1 MPKIAIGGHT
11 VDARP
16 DRVDFRD
23 FEYRPP
29 LRSLPRAFPDYAQ
42 FSADIAQYCADG
54 MVLQQGR
61 YGACTGF
68 GLSAVINYLRWE
80 AGRLDWRAGALDA
93 RGRLKPKAP
102 KWANATPRVSPG
114 MLYLNA
120 RVYDE
125 WEGEDYEGSS
135 CRGALKGWHKH
146 GVCRETDWPYDA
158 DEGPLPPVGE
168 DWRVQAPQ
176 VVLGAYFRIDAHSLV
191 EMQAAIHEI
200 HAIYVA
206 AQAHDGWTRLG
217 KVKEW
222 GDARIAPPSTSE
234 RGGHAFALVGY
245 TGEGFIVQNSWGPD
259 WGWNGFALLP
269 YADWIENGYDAWALA
284 LGAPLDHVVSP
295 VLRSG
300 APLQA
305 RARVSGPAAGAR
317 LTGWFFADH
326 ETKRGPEL
334 PAGVAPWSEDDVA
347 RRVLVS
353 SIGGA
358 PVVELQ
364 NARDA
369 RENVALVAETLADDI
384 ARLKARDLALVIHGG
399 LNGRVAGLTRAG
411 FVGPWLHANGMP
423 VVFPVWQTDAVTSM
437 LHALADSLGLA
448 DLWRRLAAT
457 SPGKRPPENAL
468 DRAIEG
474 LARTSPARP
483 AWNEMK
489 RKAQGL
495 SERGGALHMLLNT
508 LAGRGAKPRIHLVG
522 HSAGAIVAGHAL
534 RMIGEAGLELGTV
547 TLHAPACTVGLALE
561 TFGAALADGR
571 LSKGALRIDHLSEER
586 ELADACIERLGLKL
600 YSKSLLHLVC
610 RALEDQHKTPIL
622 GMETALTCPLD
633 ELEKRDLVHR
643 DHFETLEKW
652 RKVSDGKIVLQP
664 WSQEKII
671 ATRRP
676 KGDPLKNVTRP
687 NVHGA
692 FDNNVECMDA
702 TLAAMLGR
710 KPKVAID
717 DLDYGGD

>member
-1 MPKIAIGGHT
+1 MPKLVLDGRT

-23 FEYRPP
+23 LEYRPP
-29 LRSLPRAFPDYAQ
+29 LRTLPRAWPDFQQ
-42 FSADIAQYCADG
+42 FSADITQYCADG
-54 MVLQQGR
+54 MVLHQGK

-80 AGRLDWRAGALDA
+80 AGRLDWRARAVDA
-93 RGRLKPKAP
+93 RGKVKTRAP
-102 KWANATPRVSPG
+102 KWQNVTPRVSPG

-120 RVYDE
+120 RLYDE
-125 WEGEDYEGSS
+125 WEGDDYEGSS

-146 GVCRETDWPYDA
+146 GVCTDEAWPYDP
-158 DEGPLPPVGE
+158 DEGPLPPRGE
-168 DWRVQAPQ
+168 DWRREAPQ
-176 VVLGAYFRIDAHSLV
+176 VVLGAYYRIDAHSLV

-206 AQAHDGWTRLG
+206 AHVHDGWTRLR
-217 KVKEW
+217 KAKNW
-222 GDARIAPPSTSE
+222 AQARIAPPVKPE

-245 TGEGFIVQNSWGPD
+245 TGEGFIVQNSWGKE

-284 LGAPLDHVVSP
+284 LGAPLDRVVSP
-295 VLRSG
+295 MLRSG
-300 APLQA
+300 APLHA
-305 RARVSGPAAGAR
+305 RARLGGPAAGSR
-317 LTGWFFADH
+317 LPGWFFTGQ

-347 RRVLVS
+347 QHVLVS

-364 NARDA
+364 QARDA
-369 RENVALVAETLADDI
+369 RENVALVAEALIADID
-384 ARLKARDLALVIHGG
+384 RLGAKDLALVIHGG
-399 LNGRVAGLTRAG
+399 LNGRVAGFTRAG
-411 FVGPWLHANGMP
+411 FMGPWFWSNGVP

-448 DLWRRLAAT
+448 DLWRRLAQT
-457 SPGKRPPENAL
+457 TPGKRPPESAL
-468 DRAIEG
+468 DRAVEG

-495 SERGGALHMLLNT
+495 SEEGGALHMLLHT
-508 LAGRGAKPRIHLVG
+508 LAGRGVKPRIHLVA

-534 RMIGEAGLELGTV
+534 RTIADARLELGAV
-547 TLHAPACTVGLALE
+547 TLHAPACTVQFALD

-571 LSKGALRIDHLSEER
+571 LRKGALRIDHLSAAREES
-586 ELADACIERLGLKL
+586 DACIEKLGLKL
-600 YSKSLLHLVC
+600 YSRSLLHLVA
-610 RALEDQHKTPIL
+610 RALEDKHKTPIL
-622 GMETALTCPLD
+622 GMETALTCSRA
-633 ELEKRDLVHR
+633 ELEKFDLVHP
-643 DHFETLEKW
+643 DHFDTLQKW
-652 RKVSDGKIVLQP
+652 RALTDGRIVLQGWP
-664 WSQEKII
+664 QEKIL
-671 ATRRP
+671 ATRRA
-676 KGDPLKNVTRP
+676 KGDRAKDVTRP

-702 TLAAMLGR
+702 ALAAMLGR

-717 DLDYGGD
+717 DLDYGGE